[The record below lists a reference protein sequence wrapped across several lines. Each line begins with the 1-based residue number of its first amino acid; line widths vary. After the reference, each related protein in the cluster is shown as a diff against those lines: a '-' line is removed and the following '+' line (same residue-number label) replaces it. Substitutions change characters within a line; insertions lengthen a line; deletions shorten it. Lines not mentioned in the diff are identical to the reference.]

1 MTFQAYLDNIQKQT
15 GVSAE
20 VMVKQAVKRGLTR
33 PGAKSRPVIDWLMA
47 EYSLSNAY
55 AMAIIRLLRDKKL
68 LD

>member
-1 MTFQAYLDNIQKQT
+1 MTFQAYLDNIEKQT
-15 GVSAE
+15 SVSAE
-20 VMVKQAVKRGLTR
+20 EMVKQVVKKGLTK

-55 AMAIIRLLRDKKL
+55 AMAIVRLLRDKKL

>member
-20 VMVKQAVKRGLTR
+20 EMVGQAVKKGLTK
-33 PGAKSRPVIDWLMA
+33 PGAKSRPLIDWLMT
-47 EYSLSNAY
+47 EHKLSNAY
-55 AMAIIRLLRDKKL
+55 AMAIVRLLRDKGP